1 MVQVETAVH
10 INIKPDYSSSNI
22 SCPNDDYTSI
32 TLDNLKSHLKDLL
45 PEGGNVTLMFLQGV
59 HTLNSKYLGLLDL
72 NSLTV
77 ESASS
82 QIATIQY
89 IGQVSVYLR
98 NISTVAIRT
107 IKFSN
112 SGPPSVLKLSLVNS
126 FSLEDT
132 QITGFNISLTP
143 KSKRAGNITANL
155 VNCFFE
161 KSCFRVEKEFYFKQI
176 SLSIAN
182 CVFNQSKGSAIY
194 IQAKK
199 NSKSKFKAVK
209 ISLKKVKIT
218 DTQEESSVKINLYST
233 STANALIDI
242 SHCVLERGELDGVY
256 IKADR
261 RFQHTQITF
270 VNSTVKFY
278 KLSAIQI
285 AYSGRVIK
293 TRIEKCILDNNKA
306 GVWFTINS
314 AFSRNVLTNDT
325 VEVSILQT
333 IVSNSKNVGM
343 LLLGY
348 LKKTMKVNVT
358 DSIITKSGNVGII
371 TRAKNTKIQL
381 VSFQNTTI
389 SYNQNGGLRILSKSD
404 CKCSEIFIYNCT
416 IQNNHLTSVV
426 NRVVGPQQS
435 SAALTIWF
443 VQEKTHAVIEKVIFS
458 HNHDRST
465 HPVIFQVVSAKEI
478 HLKDCEFISNFGSP
492 VQSYFS
498 EITFEGYNVFK
509 QNIALNGGA
518 LTLLHSRIII
528 PDNTQID
535 FMENHAERV
544 GGAIYVRGLPKSFN
558 IETTERCFYQLP
570 SARNNSEECLAKIN
584 SSLNFFNNSA
594 NNGGE
599 DIYGAPLKH
608 SCYVSVT
615 EKVKGYEIAKT
626 NIFRFYSLPE
636 EYYSSISSDPQR
648 VCLCDKH
655 GIPQCANVSY
665 IIQEQTRFP
674 GEKFNVS
681 AVLVGD
687 EFGTVSGT
695 IYATLLPNERSL
707 NQQLQEV
714 SFKKCSL
721 LEYSIHARPQPK
733 TLVLTANRVNI
744 DEYADLKEVER
755 IVNDQV
761 RQENAAKHGITPE
774 LLSQPIFINITL
786 EDCPVGF
793 KLDARTYSCE
803 CSSELLRIGIENCEI
818 RDHTGLIH
826 RHGTIWI
833 MSKSNQVGIVAHEN
847 CPYHYCKSE
856 SLPLNP
862 TLPDTQCALNH
873 SGILCGGCLANY
885 SLTIGGNR
893 CMFCQNNNGLSL
905 ILFFIAA
912 GFLLVFFIKILDLT
926 VTKGTINGLIFYAN
940 IAWAYKSILFP
951 PETSMLPFLQFLQVF
966 LAWLNLDFG
975 IETCFVV
982 GLTAYWKSWL
992 QFVFPFYLWMIV
1004 GFMILLSRYSTKV
1017 TNILGNNTVHVL
1029 ATLFLLSYA
1038 KLVRT
1043 IITALGLSVLRY
1055 RGHIMSIVWSFDG
1068 NLAYFSVEHSFL
1080 MFVALFATLLLW
1092 LPYVCTLL
1100 AVPYLKRKSHLKCLR
1115 WINSWKP
1122 LYDAYFGPLK
1132 DKHHY
1137 WIGLLLI
1144 IRGGLL
1150 LLFTI
1155 ASTSYPTLTILI
1167 MTLTSTLLL
1176 LYVSFVENVYKNKFL
1191 GLSENFALVN
1201 LVFLSSGT
1209 LYTSAFARSVIVQI
1223 SVSLAFGQFV
1233 GIVTFHAWST
1243 IKTKCSKKTEINS
1256 TVVETHYI
1264 ERHNSWSEISNQLR
1278 ESLLEDDEL

>member
-1 MVQVETAVH
+1 MDTAVH
-10 INIKPDYSSSNI
+10 INIKPDYLSSNI
-22 SCPNDDYTSI
+22 VCPNNDYTCV
-32 TLDNLKSHLKDLL
+32 TLDYLKSHLKDLL

-82 QIATIQY
+82 QIATIQDA
-89 IGQVSVYLR
+89 GQLTIELK
-98 NISTVAIRT
+98 NISTVAIRMVK
-107 IKFSN
+107 ISS
-112 SGPPSVLKLSLVNS
+112 SGSTSLLKLSIIDS
-126 FSLEDT
+126 FLLKDA
-132 QITGFNISLTP
+132 QVTGFFIKLTP
-143 KSKRAGNITANL
+143 IYLSTGNITAQL
-155 VNCFFE
+155 LDCYFE
-161 KSCFRVEKEFYFKQI
+161 KSSFTVKEEFFFKQMY
-176 SLSIAN
+176 LSVSH
-182 CVFNQSKGSAIY
+182 CTFNQSNKPAIY

-199 NSKSKFKAVK
+199 NFESEVKTVK
-209 ISLKKVKIT
+209 IFLTKVKIT
-218 DTQEESSVKINLYST
+218 DILKYSSITINLYSA
-233 STANALIDI
+233 SIADVLIDI
-242 SHCVLERGELDGVY
+242 HHCILERGNLNGVH
-256 IKADR
+256 IKIDKW
-261 RFQHTQITF
+261 FQDVQITF
-270 VNSTVKFY
+270 VNNTIKFH
-278 KLSAIQI
+278 KNSAIKME
-285 AYSGRVIK
+285 YSGKVIK
-293 TRIEKCILDNNKA
+293 TSIEKCILENNKE
-306 GVWFTINS
+306 GVTIGSVFTRI
-314 AFSRNVLTNDT
+314 VLTNDT
-325 VEVSILQT
+325 EEVNIFQT
-333 IVSNSKNVGM
+333 IISESKIVGM
-343 LLLGY
+343 IVQEHSRGKL
-348 LKKTMKVNVT
+348 KVNIT

-371 TRAKNTKIQL
+371 IKARDTKIQV
-381 VSFQNTTI
+381 VSFQNTTV
-389 SYNQNGGLRILSKSD
+389 SYNQNGGLQIISEQG
-404 CKCSEIFIYNCT
+404 CKCSEIIIYNCT
-416 IQNNHLTSVV
+416 LQNNHLTSVV
-426 NRVVGPQQS
+426 NRVNGPRYS

-443 VQEKTHAVIEKVIFS
+443 VQEKTHALLEKVVFL
-458 HNHDRST
+458 HNHDRNT
-465 HPVIFQVVSAKEI
+465 HPVIFQVVSANKVY
-478 HLKDCEFISNFGSP
+478 LNDCEFIANYGSP
-492 VQSYFS
+492 IQSYFS
-498 EITFEGYNVFK
+498 EVTFMGYNVFK
-509 QNIALNGGA
+509 QNRALNGGA
-518 LTLLHSRIII
+518 LALLHSSIII

-535 FMENHAERV
+535 FIKNHAERV
-544 GGAIYVRGLPKSFN
+544 GGAIYVQGLSKLLNIKPKKS
-558 IETTERCFYQLP
+558 CFYQLP
-570 SARNNSEECLAKIN
+570 SAHDPIARNLARIN
-584 SSLNFFNNSA
+584 IYLRFLNNTS

-599 DIYGAPLKH
+599 NIYGAPLQDP
-608 SCYVSVT
+608 CYVSDRVQS
-615 EKVKGYEIAKT
+615 YRIAKT
-626 NIFRFYSLPE
+626 NIFRFLSLPE

-648 VCLCDKH
+648 VCLCDEY
-655 GIPQCANVSY
+655 GTPQCANMSY
-665 IIQEQTRFP
+665 IIQKQTRFP

-695 IYATLLPNERSL
+695 VYATLLPNEQL
-707 NQQLQEV
+707 LNHNQQLQEV
-714 SFKKCSL
+714 TFKMCNL
-721 LEYSIHARPQPK
+721 LEYSIHAIPQLK
-733 TLVLTANRVNI
+733 TLVLTANKVNI
-744 DEYADLKEVER
+744 DEYADLKK
-755 IVNDQV
+755 VNKTVKDQE
-761 RQENAAKHGITPE
+761 QQTNEAKHGITSE

-793 KLDARTYSCE
+793 QLDTATYSCE
-803 CSSELLRIGIENCEI
+803 CSSELVKIGIKNCEI
-818 RDHTGLIH
+818 KDHTGLIH

-833 MSKSNQVGIVAHEN
+833 MSKSNQTGIVAHEN

-862 TLPDTQCALNH
+862 TLPDAQCALNH

-992 QFVFPFYLWMIV
+992 QFVFPLYLWIIV

-1043 IITALGLSVLRY
+1043 IITALGVSVLRY
-1055 RGHIMSIVWSFDG
+1055 KGHIMSIVWSFDG

-1080 MFVALFATLLLW
+1080 MFVALLAIVLLW

-1132 DKHHY
+1132 DKHHN

-1233 GIVTFHAWST
+1233 GIVIFHAWST